1 MQSVLTSSVWQ
12 YWQRGFCASFPL
24 PLSVQGVLLSDA
36 PFLKAGYGSVPD
48 FDRNQ
53 QLSNFLMLHNRKV
66 GNG

>member
-1 MQSVLTSSVWQ
+1 LAVLANGV
-12 YWQRGFCASFPL
+12 CASFPL
-24 PLSVQGVLLSDA
+24 PLSVQGVLLSDV
-36 PFLKAGYGSVPD
+36 PFLEAGYGSVPD